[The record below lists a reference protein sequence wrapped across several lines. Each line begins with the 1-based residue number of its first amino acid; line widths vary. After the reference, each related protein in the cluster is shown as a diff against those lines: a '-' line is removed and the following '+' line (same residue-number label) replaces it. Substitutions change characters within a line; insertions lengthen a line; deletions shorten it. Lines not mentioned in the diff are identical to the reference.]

1 MKPIRL
7 SRKFTTEGVDP
18 FTQFTW
24 VPRTA
29 TISEKF
35 LAKEL
40 EFPDS
45 WSQNSVNIVATKF
58 LRVVELEN
66 GTLRQE
72 LSAKDMIERIAST
85 LTKWG
90 LEQAYFSEEGAAIF
104 HDELVFILCD
114 QRASFNSPVWFNVG
128 TKRGRVREEQC
139 SACFINGIE
148 DTMESILDLGKIEGK
163 LYKGGSGSGV
173 NYSKLRSSREFLS
186 GGGYASGPVPFIQ
199 KDDANAGAI
208 KSGGTTRRAAKMVIL
223 NIDHGDIQEFI
234 QCKARAE
241 KMVQALI
248 AAGFDS
254 DFRARGGAYDSIP
267 FQNGNN
273 TVRVTREFMQAVR
286 DGKPWNLLAR
296 DGKVLET
303 VDARKLWTSIAEA
316 AHACGCP
323 GLHFDDEINKWH
335 TTPKHGRI
343 NGSNPCCF
351 TGDTLVLTTK
361 GAIRFDD
368 LFIRMQNIESDHSIN
383 KCLLHYP
390 RVMSYKR
397 ELDAWAFRRVVKV
410 WVAGTAKALLTVTTH
425 KGLVLRC
432 TPEHKFLMESNAYVE
447 AQHLQAG
454 DKLRGRLDDYVI
466 SVESNAANEPVYDM
480 EVEDAHNF
488 SVTSEGVTDHSV
500 IVHNS
505 EYMSHD
511 DSACNLASLN
521 ICKCLHPDLSLDVD
535 AFNHT
540 VDIIFLGQDIVV
552 DMAAYPT
559 EKIQKNASDY
569 RQIGLGYANLGAWF
583 MQQGLPYD
591 SDEAR
596 ALAAQ
601 VTALLT
607 GRAYFRSAEIAA
619 WKGPFRMF
627 HDNTESMMSVMR
639 MHQHALAD
647 VDNKTNPIFQ
657 AAQENWRDV
666 LSFGTMYGYR
676 NSQAT
681 VIAPTGTIGFMMDC
695 DTTGIEPE
703 IALAKTKMLVG
714 GGKMRIVNQCVPRAL
729 AQLHCYSQSE
739 IDSITAYVLKNGSVV
754 NSGVKPE
761 HYAIFD
767 GSFAESV
774 GGRFLR
780 PEAHILMLA
789 AVQPFVSGSIS
800 KTVNVPGDA
809 TVADIEKLYMMA
821 YEEDLKCVAIYRDGA
836 KQTQPLKSVSVAGP
850 PPAVRHKLPDTRQ
863 SVTHKFAV
871 AGHEGYMHVGLYENG
886 QPGELFIDMAKE
898 GSTISGLMDSF
909 ATGIS
914 LALQHGTPLDVLIA
928 KFTRTNFAPSGFT
941 GNPDIPRATS
951 LMDYI
956 FTWLEK
962 KFILVDV
969 VPVKTFSGMMCPEC
983 GTELVQTGTCR
994 TCPTCTWNGGCG

>member
-7 SRKFTTEGVDP
+7 SRKFTTAGVDP

-24 VPRTA
+24 VSRTA
-29 TISEKF
+29 TIGEKF
-35 LAKEL
+35 IAKEL
-40 EFPDS
+40 EFPEN
-45 WSQNSVNIVATKF
+45 WSQNAVNIVATKF
-58 LRVVELEN
+58 LRVVEQEDD
-66 GTLRQE
+66 TLRQE

-90 LEQAYFSEEGAAIF
+90 LEQAYFSDEGAAIF

-139 SACFINGIE
+139 SACFINGLE

-223 NIDHGDIQEFI
+223 NIDHGDILEFI

-241 KMVQALI
+241 KMAQALV

-303 VDARKLWTSIAEA
+303 VDARQLWTSIAEA
-316 AHACGCP
+316 AHSCGCP

-351 TGDTLVLTTK
+351 TGDTLIQTTE
-361 GAIRFDD
+361 GPIRFDT
-368 LFIRMQNIESDHSIN
+368 
-383 KCLLHYP
+383 LLQERLHPP
-390 RVMSYKR
+390 RVMAYHR
-397 ELDAWAFRRVVKV
+397 ELNTWVLRKITRI
-410 WVAGTAKALLTVTTH
+410 WVAGTATTLLTVITH

-432 TPEHKFLMESNAYVE
+432 TPEHKFLMESNTYVE
-447 AQHLQAG
+447 AQYLQTG

-466 SVESNAANEPVYDM
+466 SVESNTANEPVYDM

-488 SVTSEGVTDHSV
+488 SVTSDGITDHS
-500 IVHNS
+500 IVVSNS

-521 ICKCLHPDLSLDVD
+521 ICKCLKPDLSLDVD

-552 DMAAYPT
+552 DMASYPT
-559 EKIQKNASDY
+559 ERIQKNASDY

-583 MQQGLPYD
+583 MLQGLPYD
-591 SDEAR
+591 SNEAR

-619 WKGPFRMF
+619 WKGSFRMF
-627 HDNTESMMSVMR
+627 QDNTNAMMNVMR
-639 MHQHALAD
+639 MHQHALAN

-657 AAQENWRDV
+657 AAQENWQNV
-666 LSFGTMYGYR
+666 LAFGTMYGYR

-681 VIAPTGTIGFMMDC
+681 VIAPTGTIAFMMDC

-703 IALAKTKMLVG
+703 IALVKTKLLVG
-714 GGKMRIVNQCVPRAL
+714 GDKMRIVNQCVPRAL
-729 AQLHCYSQSE
+729 AQLGCYDQKA
-739 IDSITAYVLKNGSVV
+739 IDSIIEYVLKNGSVV

-821 YEEDLKCVAIYRDGA
+821 YDENLKCVAIYRDGA
-836 KQTQPLKSVSVAGP
+836 KQTQPLKSLSVAGP

-909 ATGIS
+909 ATAIS

-962 KFILVDV
+962 KFIKQMEEEIIA
-969 VPVKTFSGMMCPEC
+969 PMKTFSGMMCPEC

-994 TCPTCTWNGGCG
+994 TCPSCTWNGGCG

>member
-1 MKPIRL
+1 
-7 SRKFTTEGVDP
+7 
-18 FTQFTW
+18 
-24 VPRTA
+24 
-29 TISEKF
+29 
-35 LAKEL
+35 
-40 EFPDS
+40 
-45 WSQNSVNIVATKF
+45 
-58 LRVVELEN
+58 
-66 GTLRQE
+66 
-72 LSAKDMIERIAST
+72 
-85 LTKWG
+85 
-90 LEQAYFSEEGAAIF
+90 
-104 HDELVFILCD
+104 
-114 QRASFNSPVWFNVG
+114 
-128 TKRGRVREEQC
+128 
-139 SACFINGIE
+139 
-148 DTMESILDLGKIEGK
+148 MESILDLGKIEGK

-173 NYSKLRSSREFLS
+173 NYSPLRSSREFLS

-296 DGKVLET
+296 DGRVLET

-351 TGDTLVLTTK
+351 TGDTLVDTSE
-361 GAIRFDD
+361 GALSFNE
-368 LFIRMQNIESDHSIN
+368 LMRMEANNEPLPLAFSFSTETNMPVLRPIT
-383 KCLLHYP
+383 
-390 RVMSYKR
+390 RVWQAGVSKK
-397 ELDAWAFRRVVKV
+397 LATVVTER
-410 WVAGTAKALLTVTTH
+410 GIT
-425 KGLVLRC
+425 LRC
-432 TPEHKFLMESNAYVE
+432 TPEHRFMLRNGTYVE
-447 AQHLQAG
+447 AQRLEPGMRLRKIGRWTNTQRSNRNYLNLRATQACANGTIVQARWMWEQVHGEIPNGVDVHHLNGNPTDDRLSNLSLVDALSHRAEHSVG
-454 DKLRGRLDDYVI
+454 SANARFIDVEPRLLVEAWEDIETENPGRPVSISRWNAYVRKNFLVGFIPIANIRGIRGMSWTEFASWI
-466 SVESNAANEPVYDM
+466 EQNRSVVNDAVKSVS
-480 EVEDAHNF
+480 VEDAEEPVFDLEVEGTHNF
-488 SVTSEGVTDHSV
+488 GVRDASSVHSV

-601 VTALLT
+601 ITALLT

-627 HDNTESMMSVMR
+627 LDNTDSMMAVMR

-647 VDNKTNPIFQ
+647 IDNKTNPIFQ
-657 AAQENWRDV
+657 AAQENWRNV
-666 LSFGTMYGYR
+666 LAFGTMYGYR

-681 VIAPTGTIGFMMDC
+681 VIAPTGTIAFMMDC

-703 IALAKTKMLVG
+703 IALVKTKLLVG

-729 AQLHCYSQSE
+729 AQLHCYRQNE
-739 IDSITAYVLKNGSVV
+739 IDSITEYVLKNGSVV
-754 NSGVKPE
+754 NSGLKPE
-761 HYAIFD
+761 HYSIFD
-767 GSFAESV
+767 GAFAESV

-809 TVADIEKLYMMA
+809 TVADIEKLYMLA
-821 YEEDLKCVAIYRDGA
+821 YDKNLKCVAIYRDGA

-863 SVTHKFAV
+863 SVTHKFDSTGQFSNWLKHSSKTFARCEKRIEDQ
-871 AGHEGYMHVGLYENG
+871 ALNYASMIRADYICCGHTHT
-886 QPGELFIDMAKE
+886 AKE
-898 GSTISGLMDSF
+898 LKTDTVTYYNSGCWTQDHCTYLKIVDGKITIEAF
-909 ATGIS
+909 
-914 LALQHGTPLDVLIA
+914 
-928 KFTRTNFAPSGFT
+928 
-941 GNPDIPRATS
+941 
-951 LMDYI
+951 
-956 FTWLEK
+956 
-962 KFILVDV
+962 
-969 VPVKTFSGMMCPEC
+969 
-983 GTELVQTGTCR
+983 
-994 TCPTCTWNGGCG
+994 